1 MSKEQ
6 YMFMEESK
14 DTLALASKALDSA
27 GSNGASD
34 APAKPG
40 EKGGST

>member
-1 MSKEQ
+1 MSEKE

-27 GSNGASD
+27 GGAGASD